1 MQDYSLK
8 CIKNRDLNNRF
19 NEICLDFNAIKYFNF
34 INTTF
39 LKCNTNEFHSL
50 FLDPSDYKKF
60 YLKENFI
67 SIDPAINFILH
78 SRREVL
84 FFEEMNY
91 VEAINK
97 KGEIYYPGRI
107 INAYKSSSRFNLKN
121 GFYTFM
127 RLNSN
132 YILGSS
138 YAYDSINFKVD
149 KFLDTKYV
157 EGKWFAEFTKN
168 LSFLTLKAIKEYE
181 K

>member
-1 MQDYSLK
+1 
-8 CIKNRDLNNRF
+8 
-19 NEICLDFNAIKYFNF
+19 
-34 INTTF
+34 
-39 LKCNTNEFHSL
+39 
-50 FLDPSDYKKF
+50 
-60 YLKENFI
+60 
-67 SIDPAINFILH
+67 
-78 SRREVL
+78 
-84 FFEEMNY
+84 
-91 VEAINK
+91 
-97 KGEIYYPGRI
+97 
-107 INAYKSSSRFNLKN
+107 
-121 GFYTFM
+121 M